1 MNALGS
7 ALSRLNEFVNATP
20 SNALLSI
27 DKSIDFE

>member
-1 MNALGS
+1 MIAPGLALFP
-7 ALSRLNEFVNATP
+7 LNEFVIVAH